1 LRSIREKQ
9 IATEEGLNIKRA
21 FAVTTSSRQQ
31 NRLTALCTVFC
42 LVFLV
47 GSAPASFA
55 RGDHEGVELLIFG
68 DSLSDTGN
76 AAALGA
82 GITFRPFEALIPSGP
97 YVTLRFTNGRTWVE
111 HLAKKIGAPDAAK
124 AVFLFPEE
132 GRNYAVG
139 GGRARSVPGSFNLPE
154 QVGQFLSSTDS
165 ALTGRDLVVTAF
177 GGNDVRDAIVEFG
190 SVLASGG
197 AEQAAQLAATQIL
210 CQAVASIEENIALL
224 HDTGARKFLVTN
236 SPNIGTAP
244 AITILEPQSPGISML
259 GTELS
264 ALFNLL
270 LVNGDTPPLPGTGG
284 LGICALNTVSIQGLS
299 ALESSLRGIDVVLFD
314 VFTLL
319 TEVVADPQAFDLSN
333 GTDACIT
340 PGVFFGAI
348 CREPWEYVFW
358 DGIHPTTAMHRI
370 VAREAGGLLPVAS
383 FAGKHGKVRR
393 HFKRR

>member
-1 LRSIREKQ
+1 MSR
-9 IATEEGLNIKRA
+9 G
-21 FAVTTSSRQQ
+21 FAVTISSLHQ
-31 NRLTALCTVFC
+31 NRLMILRAVFC

-47 GSAPASFA
+47 GIVPASFA
-55 RGDHEGVELLIFG
+55 HGDRKSVDLLIFG

-97 YVTLRFTNGRTWVE
+97 YATLRFTNGHTWVE
-111 HLAKKIGAPDAAK
+111 QLAKKIGSPDTAE
-124 AVFLFPEE
+124 AVFLFPDK

-154 QVGQFLSSTDS
+154 QVGLFLSSTDS
-165 ALTGRDLVVTAF
+165 ALTRRDLVVTAV

-190 SVLASGG
+190 SVLASGDT
-197 AEQAAQLAATQIL
+197 EQAAQLAATQIL

-224 HDTGARKFLVTN
+224 HDRGAKNVFVTN
-236 SPNIGTAP
+236 APNIGMAP
-244 AITILEPQSPGISML
+244 AITGLKPQSPGISML
-259 GTELS
+259 GSELS

-270 LVNGDTPPLPGTGG
+270 LVNGDTPLPGTGD
-284 LGICALNTVSIQGLS
+284 LGICALNMVGIQGLL
-299 ALESSLRGIDVVLFD
+299 ALESTLSGIDIVLFD

-348 CREPWEYVFW
+348 CRGAWEYVFW
-358 DGIHPTTAMHRI
+358 DGIHPTAAMHRI
-370 VAREAGGLLPVAS
+370 VAREAGGLLPVAG